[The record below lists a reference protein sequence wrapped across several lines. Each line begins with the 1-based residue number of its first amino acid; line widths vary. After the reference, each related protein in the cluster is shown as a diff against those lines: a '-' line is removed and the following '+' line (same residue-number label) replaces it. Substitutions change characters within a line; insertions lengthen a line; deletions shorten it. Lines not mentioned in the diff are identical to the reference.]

1 MISFSRN
8 TGRGVRRPQLRHAEY
23 REGNQIGFAP
33 DRSDSDLVVPQ
44 GEAAV
49 LTHLLSVASE
59 CRDVTVVIGDQLV
72 RGLIGVP
79 ELKRLEIPF
88 HPHRELE
95 GVPTGGIIRVQYTL
109 GGEAVRFRTRL
120 IRRKTGWHFGLPRAV
135 ESTSRRLAPRH
146 PVHASWHVDMR
157 RGGPLRSGTV
167 SVVDAA
173 AGGLALRVPVANAD
187 GLVGR
192 MMAGVLRNVSGLA
205 VPVQLQV
212 QHRRVPSD
220 PAESPIVGASFHG
233 IGFDN
238 QLRIVEALRQQQER
252 REQREAT
259 LAHVPERERPLA
271 PTE

>member
-1 MISFSRN
+1 MISFSRS

-59 CRDVTVVIGDQLV
+59 CRDVTVVVGDQLV

-95 GVPTGGIIRVQYTL
+95 DVPPGGVVRVQYAL
-109 GGEAVRFRTRL
+109 GGEAARFRARL
-120 IRRKTGWHFGLPRAV
+120 IRRKTGWHFGLPRAI
-135 ESTSRRLAPRH
+135 ETSSRRLAPRH
-146 PVHASWHVDMR
+146 PVHASWRVDTR
-157 RGGPLRSGTV
+157 RSGPLRSGSVT
-167 SVVDAA
+167 VVDAA

-192 MMAGVLRNVSGLA
+192 MIAGVLRNVSGLA
-205 VPVQLQV
+205 VPVQLHV
-212 QHRRVPSD
+212 QHRRAATD

-233 IGFDN
+233 VGFDN
-238 QLRIVEALRQQQER
+238 QLRIVEAIRQQQER

-259 LAHVPERERPLA
+259 LAQVPEWDRTPAGDE
-271 PTE
+271 